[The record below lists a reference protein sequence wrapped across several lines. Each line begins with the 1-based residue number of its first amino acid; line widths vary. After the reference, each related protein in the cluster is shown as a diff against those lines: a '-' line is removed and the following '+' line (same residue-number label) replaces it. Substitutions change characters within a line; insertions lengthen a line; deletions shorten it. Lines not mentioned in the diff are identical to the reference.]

1 MLCAGLEPTSSDY
14 KTNILPGKLTE
25 HIFFVDL
32 RGLEPPSS
40 TCKADI
46 LPIETTDPQSL
57 PRDLNPD
64 LKNKD
69 WILSPTRLPIP
80 PERDALGGTRTH
92 NLLINSQLLYQLSYK
107 GISLYN
113 YIVHSG
119 TRTHRRPSPRFSKPL
134 QYQFCHVHYTF

>member
-1 MLCAGLEPTSSDY
+1 M
-14 KTNILPGKLTE
+14 
-25 HIFFVDL
+25 DL

-107 GISLYN
+107 GLYPYLIIYSAQWDSN
-113 YIVHSG
+113 PQETFSTVFKTAAIPILPCALYVLFNLFYLIKSG
-119 TRTHRRPSPRFSKPL
+119 RGRIRT
-134 QYQFCHVHYTF
+134 YTYRA